1 MILEPFRRQLDDVKR
16 PNGRREIGMP
26 ELDTA
31 RHGFITDP
39 YGARH
44 YEKLGRFIFQYAQ
57 AEAHFHLAFR
67 HHSQT
72 SIADA
77 RGRFRRRIRIDEVIK
92 QTKELIEQN
101 EVAKDFENIEQQ
113 FKVISKVRHRFPIKL
128 KQVAQP

>member
-67 HHSQT
+67 HYT
-72 SIADA
+72 AK
-77 RGRFRRRIRIDEVIK
+77 RRSLMLGGGSVVAS
-92 QTKELIEQN
+92 ELT
-101 EVAKDFENIEQQ
+101 
-113 FKVISKVRHRFPIKL
+113 R
-128 KQVAQP
+128 